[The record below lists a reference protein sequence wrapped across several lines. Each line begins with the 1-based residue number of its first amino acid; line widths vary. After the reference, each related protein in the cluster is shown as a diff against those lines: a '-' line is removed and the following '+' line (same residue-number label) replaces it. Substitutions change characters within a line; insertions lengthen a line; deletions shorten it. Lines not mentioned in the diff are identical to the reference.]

1 MKFAALAALCF
12 GLAACQRITEEPFS
26 GQTTLTATIEAE
38 PQTKTAVSPAG
49 DHVSEIIWTEGDE
62 ISVFMDG
69 GAQAIP
75 FKLAEGSGTTKGVF
89 HGKGEG
95 SSYTAFYPSSMLPSR
110 SGEALRFTLP
120 FEQAYTP
127 GTFAPGAYPM
137 VAVSGSPD
145 LHFRNLASVIQL
157 SMTGR
162 HPVTRIV
169 FRSNDASVKVSG
181 KGSASLADPANPVLT
196 MVSGACDSLT
206 LSVPQVKLDE
216 TKATDFYLVVP
227 AQTYKGGFTVRVYT
241 DARYMDKVYSAN
253 FTTVRSRIHKAD
265 PFEFQPNGVDISTF
279 LEGTGSAKNPFLIQ
293 SVSDLV
299 LVRNAVNA
307 GAAILT
313 AAGEEVNAGT
323 ASYLLTADIDLTP
336 ACSKE
341 SGKSWVPIGN
351 DQHRF
356 TGQVDGNGHR
366 ISGLYIKASTADQ
379 GLFGVIEAGSYFCN
393 LTVSGDVTSNNSYV
407 SLLSGRFEGRT
418 SDWTLYNC
426 AAEGSVRGT
435 SMVGG
440 LSGGS
445 SYLQVY
451 ACINR
456 ATVSGDSYV
465 GGISG
470 ETYWGVTNCINYG
483 IISGTR
489 ETGGLVGV
497 GSGYL
502 AGCSNYGTVNGGQ
515 RTGGIVGYQN
525 SGWLTD
531 CLNEGSITGNT
542 DAGGLSGYSRQGS
555 AVWNNVNRGDV
566 SGKDNVGGI
575 CGWLSSNSG
584 TSILQNCVNLGRI
597 SLTDQKGHAGGICG
611 KNEGPFM
618 DYAAACTA
626 DQNYWLYDPGKGLGI
641 EAGIGLNQGVS
652 SNNFALTDA
661 QLKGIGGDA
670 FLYQNFNVL
679 VDALNAWAYDQ
690 RSRRELQG
698 WTSSGKDG
706 YPTLTRLPVQQPGS
720 DQAVF
725 AINLK
730 ETEVLASGGDF
741 VVEVKSSEDYS
752 VQTPGWV
759 SETSVQGIETDPY
772 TKRHTF
778 RVPYNDSGVSRSEAI
793 RFTNSR
799 GTTLSVQVRQK
810 APYLTLDDGDIVLSA
825 NGGSK
830 RIALSSSL
838 PWTATS
844 DAGWCLVSP
853 ASGEGDANVMV
864 KAVQN
869 DDTDIRTAQVVISS
883 ADGTIRYTVHVIQS
897 GYKEPGESDWKQRDF
912 VHQSLMMR
920 FTATWC
926 GWCPRMNTSVKTAQE
941 LYPDKIQHLALHG
954 GGSDLQ
960 FSDVSPLMDQYA
972 IGGFPTGILDGRR
985 LIENYN
991 IDYTA
996 QLIVNAAKETES
1008 LYGTQTG
1015 ADISSTIS
1023 GRSVSVNVNAY
1034 VKKAG
1039 TYKITVLLVE
1049 DNVINAQSDYENGDH
1064 ARYVH
1069 DAVARMS
1076 LTNVLGDSFTTAGDY
1091 TVNSFS
1097 YSVSVPT
1104 TYTLENMRVLVYIQR
1119 AFDPGS
1125 VNQSGSY
1132 GNYFVDNTATAEVG
1146 SSIRLA
1152 LEGSGGGSGEGG
1164 GGNEGIV
1171 PGSDI
1176 DM

>member
-1 MKFAALAALCF
+1 MKSAALAALCLS
-12 GLAACQRITEEPFS
+12 LAACQRITEEPLG
-26 GQTTLTATIEAE
+26 GQSTLTATIEEE
-38 PQTKTAVSPAG
+38 PLTRTAISPAG
-49 DHVSEIIWTEGDE
+49 EQVSEIIWTEGDE

-69 GAQAIP
+69 GVQAVP
-75 FKLAEGSGTTKGVF
+75 FKLVEGSGTTKGVF

-95 SSYTAFYPSSMLPSR
+95 NSYTAFYPSSMLPSR
-110 SGEALRFTLP
+110 SSNALRFTLP
-120 FEQAYTP
+120 SELAYTP

-137 VAVSGSPD
+137 AAVSGSPD
-145 LHFRNLASVIQL
+145 LHFRNLASVIRL
-157 SMTGR
+157 SVTGR

-181 KGSASLADPANPVLT
+181 KVSASLADPANPVLT
-196 MVSGACDSLT
+196 MMSGACDSLA
-206 LSVPQVKLDE
+206 LSVPRIKLDE
-216 TKATDFYLVVP
+216 TAATDFYLVVP

-241 DARYMDKVYSAN
+241 DARYMDKVYSAG

-265 PFEFQPNGVDISTF
+265 PFEFQPNGLDVSTF
-279 LEGTGSAKNPFLIQ
+279 LEGNGTEKKPFLIQ
-293 SVSDLV
+293 SASDLV
-299 LVRNAVNA
+299 LMREAVNA

-313 AAGEEVNAGT
+313 DAGGEVSAGT
-323 ASYLLTADIDLTP
+323 ASYLLTADIDLTR
-336 ACSKE
+336 ACSRE

-356 TGQVDGNGHR
+356 TGQLDGNGHR
-366 ISGLYIKASTADQ
+366 ISGLYINGVAADQ
-379 GLFGVIEAGSYFCN
+379 GLFGVIEAGAYLCN
-393 LTVSGDVTSNNSYV
+393 LTVSGEVTTKGKYA

-418 SDWTLYNC
+418 GNWTLYNC
-426 AAEGSVRGT
+426 TAEGSVLGT

-445 SYLQVY
+445 DYLQAY
-451 ACINR
+451 ACVNR
-456 ATVSGDSYV
+456 ATVTGDSYV
-465 GGISG
+465 GGITG
-470 ETYWGVTNCINYG
+470 ETYWGTTNCINYG
-483 IISGTR
+483 TIRGSVN
-489 ETGGLVGV
+489 TGGITGV

-502 AGCSNYGTVNGGQ
+502 AGCSNYGTVTGGQ

-525 SGWLTD
+525 SGLLTD
-531 CLNEGSITGNT
+531 CRNEGSISGNSDT
-542 DAGGLSGYSRQGS
+542 GGLSGYSRQGS

-584 TSILQNCVNLGRI
+584 TSILQNCVNVGQVR
-597 SLTDQKGHAGGICG
+597 LTDQNGHAGAICG

-618 DYAAACTA
+618 DYASACTA
-626 DQNYWLYDPGKGLGI
+626 DQNYWLYDPGMGLGI
-641 EAGIGLNQGVS
+641 EAGIGLNQGIS
-652 SNNFALTDA
+652 TNNFPLTDA
-661 QLKGIGGDA
+661 QMKGIGCDA
-670 FLYQNFNVL
+670 FLYQNQTVL

-690 RSRRELQG
+690 RNQRELQG

-706 YPTLTRLPVQQPGS
+706 YPALTGLPVQQPGS

-725 AINLK
+725 AISLK
-730 ETEVLASGGDF
+730 ETDVLASGGDF

-772 TKRHTF
+772 TKRHSF

-799 GTTLSVQVRQK
+799 GTTLSVQVRQQ
-810 APYLTLDDGDIVLSA
+810 APYLTLDDGDIFLSA

-830 RIALSSSL
+830 RIALTSSL
-838 PWTATS
+838 PWTASS
-844 DAGWCLVSP
+844 DAGWCQVSP
-853 ASGEGDANVMV
+853 ASGEGDANLVV
-864 KAVQN
+864 KAFQN
-869 DDTDIRTAQVVISS
+869 EDSDIRTAQVVISS

-960 FSDVSPLMDQYA
+960 FSDVGPLMDQYA

-1015 ADISSTIS
+1015 VDISSTVS

-1039 TYKITVLLVE
+1039 SYKITVLLVE
-1049 DNVINAQSDYENGDH
+1049 DNIINAQSDYENGDH

-1069 DAVARMS
+1069 DSVARMS
-1076 LTNVLGDSFTTAGDY
+1076 LTDVQGDSFTTTGDY
-1091 TVNSFS
+1091 TVKPFS
-1097 YSVSVPT
+1097 YSVSVPA
-1104 TYTLENMRVLVYIQR
+1104 TYTLENMRVLVFIQR

-1125 VNQSGSY
+1125 VNQSGNY
-1132 GNYFVDNTATAEVG
+1132 GNYFVDNTATADVG

-1152 LEGSGGGSGEGG
+1152 LEGGSGEGGG